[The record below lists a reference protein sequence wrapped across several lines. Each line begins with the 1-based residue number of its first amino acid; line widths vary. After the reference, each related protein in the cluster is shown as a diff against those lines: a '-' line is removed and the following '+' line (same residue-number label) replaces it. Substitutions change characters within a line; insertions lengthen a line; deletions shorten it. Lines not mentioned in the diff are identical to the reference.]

1 MKKFLPSIIL
11 ACMFSTIVVIQM
23 SLSGRV
29 SNASKIEEEKS
40 IYSLFESNYQSLNL
54 VTSKNTNHKMNEVKQ
69 PIVILNFWASW
80 CLPCVAEFKSL
91 NKLIGQ
97 FSVDELLVIGINNDD
112 ETPQKAVKKMEDKY
126 ELKFE
131 SVIDDTLA
139 SKFMI
144 SRIPA
149 SIVFYKGKVIH
160 YVNEE
165 FDFANSSFIQK
176 LKKALKE

>member
-1 MKKFLPSIIL
+1 
-11 ACMFSTIVVIQM
+11 M

-29 SNASKIEEEKS
+29 SNASKIGEEKS
-40 IYSLFESNYQSLNL
+40 IYSLFESNFQKLDL
-54 VTSKNTNHKMNEVKQ
+54 KTSQNTQIKMSEIKQ
-69 PIVILNFWASW
+69 PIIILNFWASW

-91 NKLIGQ
+91 NKLIEQ
-97 FSVDELLVIGINNDD
+97 FSNTELLVLGINNDD
-112 ETPQKAVKKMEDKY
+112 ENPVKAVKKMEDKY
-126 ELKFE
+126 SLKFE

-149 SIVFYKGKVIH
+149 SIVFYRGKVIH

-165 FDFANSSFIQK
+165 FDFSSDTFVQK
-176 LKKALKE
+176 LKKALKD